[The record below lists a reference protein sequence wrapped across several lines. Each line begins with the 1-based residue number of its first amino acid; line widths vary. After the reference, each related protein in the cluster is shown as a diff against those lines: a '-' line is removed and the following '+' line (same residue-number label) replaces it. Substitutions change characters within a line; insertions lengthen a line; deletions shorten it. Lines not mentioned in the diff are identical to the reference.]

1 MEPSQGLD
9 IIWQL
14 ILAIFFV
21 MLPGTA
27 IWLVVIGL
35 WALIRRLVR
44 SNPIQDLLSRTRLLP
59 TEKGAEPSTGSVG
72 PPA

>member
-1 MEPSQGLD
+1 MEPLQGID
-9 IIWQL
+9 IVWRL
-14 ILAIFFV
+14 VLAIFFV

-27 IWLVVIGL
+27 IWLAVLGL

-44 SNPIQDLLSRTRLLP
+44 SDPIQGLLGRTQLLP
-59 TEKGAEPSTGSVG
+59 TEQGAEPSTGSVG

>member
-1 MEPSQGLD
+1 MALSQGID

-35 WALIRRLVR
+35 GVLIRRLVR
-44 SNPIQDLLSRTRLLP
+44 SNPIQDLRGKIRLLP
-59 TEKGAEPSTGSVG
+59 TEKGAEAQPGSVG

>member
-1 MEPSQGLD
+1 MDLSQGFD
-9 IIWQL
+9 MIWQL

-44 SNPIQDLLSRTRLLP
+44 SNLIQDLRGKIRLLAP
-59 TEKGAEPSTGSVG
+59 EKGTEVQPGSVG